1 MNTLALFLVAVNPAA
16 VAASV
21 PRAALS
27 RPRAQVAFITTAVTA
42 AVLAGCNGPLL
53 DWLDVSPPTFR
64 VAAGAV
70 LGLVSARWVLLGA
83 KPITT
88 VEDVPIFSLLLS
100 PQLVAVTITAGT
112 EVGAAS
118 ATAGTVV
125 ALVASGAAVYW
136 QELPGPAVWSW
147 ATRLVGVAGIAMAL
161 ALVVDG
167 VKTV

>member
-1 MNTLALFLVAVNPAA
+1 MNTLALFVVAVNPAA

-27 RPRAQVAFITTAVTA
+27 RPRAQVAFITTAVTVA
-42 AVLAGCNGPLL
+42 LLAGCSGPLL

-64 VAAGAV
+64 VAAGVV
-70 LGLVSARWVLLGA
+70 LGLTSARWVLLGA

-88 VEDVPIFSLLLS
+88 VDEVPIFTILLS
-100 PQLVAVTITAGT
+100 PGLVAVAITAGT

-118 ATAGTVV
+118 AAAGGVV

-136 QELPGPAVWSW
+136 QGHLGPAVWSW
-147 ATRLVGVAGIAMAL
+147 ATRLVGVAGIAVAV